1 MIGHLQLCD
10 RKLVALW
17 QMISYFLT
25 NRFLIDAIG
34 MAEKFY
40 PLD

>member
-1 MIGHLQLCD
+1 MGILQFYD
-10 RKLVALW
+10 RRFAVLW

-25 NRFLIDAIG
+25 NGFLIDVIG